1 MTCVAGNCGVRSSGQ
16 KPKRVSFH
24 PGAGEGKTGRANV
37 SEPLLMPR
45 YPGLREMGWQTGVQ
59 GLAVE
64 ERQAAAV
71 EIFVGRV
78 NTAGLGV
85 EGAPTPVAA
94 RACGTWK
101 PCATRRFMTV
111 RR

>member
-1 MTCVAGNCGVRSSGQ
+1 
-16 KPKRVSFH
+16 
-24 PGAGEGKTGRANV
+24 
-37 SEPLLMPR
+37 
-45 YPGLREMGWQTGVQ
+45 MGWQTGVR

-85 EGAPTPVAA
+85 EGAPTPVVAVNASIEAVHTATNWPRRSDRILATA
-94 RACGTWK
+94 RATYLWLPEGTRLW
-101 PCATRRFMTV
+101 RRGLDFEPLDAANV
-111 RR
+111 RSLLDAIT